1 MARRLTIAAI
11 AALGV
16 LLAGPPGARPAVA
29 ALPDIGDPSGELLSP
44 AAERRIGQA
53 LLHELRRKGLILDDP
68 VVDAYLRRLGA
79 RLVTASG
86 RPASGFTFFVVRDR
100 QVNAFAAPG
109 GHVGVHTGLIVL
121 AERESELAGVLA
133 HEIAHVT
140 QRHLARTFE
149 AARRLSLPM
158 AAAML
163 AAALIGTV
171 DAQAG
176 HAALAA
182 GVAGLAQK
190 RINFTR
196 DNEREADRIGIEI
209 LTRAGISGE
218 GLVRFFERLDRQ
230 RRLYGT
236 EPPEFLSTHPVSASR
251 IADARARLR
260 GRRGSED
267 SLAFQIVRAR
277 VDVLTSEDPLATVRR
292 YRAALAADRA
302 SSPSRA
308 AARYGLG
315 LALAA
320 AGRHRAAIETLGPLV
335 HEDPDRIAYRTALA
349 EAHLAAG
356 EASRALAVLDEA
368 LVVYPGNPLLVRAR
382 ARALLAAGRADE
394 ACRSLVPLLRPGI
407 DDPALYR
414 LYARTAQAAG
424 LPAEAHRA
432 QAEVYFASGQ
442 PDAAIEQLELALRL
456 ARGNAYQHER
466 ISARLREVKA
476 YVREMRA
483 REH

>member
-1 MARRLTIAAI
+1 MARRLTIAA
-11 AALGV
+11 AV
-16 LLAGPPGARPAVA
+16 LLGILVAGLPGAPLAVA
-29 ALPDIGDPSGELLSP
+29 ALPDIGDPSARLLSP
-44 AAERRIGQA
+44 EAERRIGRA

-68 VVDAYLRRLGA
+68 LVADYLRRLGA

-86 RPASGFTFFVVRDR
+86 RSAAEFTFFVVRDR

-109 GHVGVHTGLIVL
+109 GHVGVHTGLILL

-163 AAALIGTV
+163 AAALIGSM
-171 DAQAG
+171 DAEAG
-176 HAALAA
+176 RAALAA
-182 GVAGLAQK
+182 GMAGLTQK

-196 DNEREADRIGIEI
+196 DNEREADRIGIEV

-251 IADARARLR
+251 IADARARLP
-260 GRRGSED
+260 GRRGRED
-267 SLAFQIVRAR
+267 SLAFQIARAR
-277 VDVLTSEDPLATVRR
+277 VDVLTSEDPLATVR
-292 YRAALAADRA
+292 
-302 SSPSRA
+302 
-308 AARYGLG
+308 
-315 LALAA
+315 
-320 AGRHRAAIETLGPLV
+320 
-335 HEDPDRIAYRTALA
+335 A

-356 EASRALAVLDEA
+356 EPSRALAVVEQA
-368 LVVYPGNPLLVRAR
+368 LAVYPGNPLLLRAR
-382 ARALLAAGRADE
+382 ARALLAAARPDE
-394 ACRSLVPLLRPGI
+394 ARRSLLPLLRPGA

-414 LYARTAQAAG
+414 LYARIAQAAG

-432 QAEVYFASGQ
+432 QAEAYFASGQ

-456 ARGNAYQHER
+456 ARGDAYQHER
-466 ISARLREVKA
+466 ISARLREMKS
-476 YVREMRA
+476 YVRESRA
-483 REH
+483 HER